1 MKIRYLKKHLNCHL
15 AFNMRERHIILYDSI
30 GFKEKEQIAMKMVTN
45 LIIGCSAYILFGT
58 LLEAI
63 FFNLYNSMFHP
74 FGKILDI
81 SNVSQGKLVR
91 TMGRFI

>member
-1 MKIRYLKKHLNCHL
+1 MKIRYLKKHLNFHL
-15 AFNMRERHIILYDSI
+15 AFNMRERHIILNDSI
-30 GFKEKEQIAMKMVTN
+30 GFHIKEKEQIAMKMVTN

-81 SNVSQGKLVR
+81 SNVSQGKLV
-91 TMGRFI
+91 

>member
-1 MKIRYLKKHLNCHL
+1 MKIWYLKKHLNFHL
-15 AFNMRERHIILYDSI
+15 AFNMRERHIILYESI
-30 GFKEKEQIAMKMVTN
+30 GFHIKEQIAMKMVTN

-63 FFNLYNSMFHP
+63 FFDFYNSMFHP

-81 SNVSQGKLVR
+81 SNVSQGKLV
-91 TMGRFI
+91 